1 MRIHPTQ
8 VGAASGPTETAEA
21 PAVNEVAAVGAAADL
36 WLPPGYE
43 GAADPARTDAPKLW
57 IPERYGRPR
66 TDAEQSYY
74 RGLIAEGQA
83 LVDGARA
90 QRITAAKASAVRL
103 EAARAPT
110 AAPARHALKP
120 DVRAPLKDEAP
131 LKEAAP
137 LKDEAPLREAAPLK
151 DEAPTADG
159 VYREADGFIVNAPGV
174 HRPRPVQDANLIRAG
189 LKAEVPHRKQIG
201 GTCGLY
207 ALGMVMDLWHQ
218 REPQNPTAL
227 VQPED
232 RNEVNDPRGFV
243 HFHHE
248 PTDARYLMDVAK
260 DAGFTA
266 KGEMYEARFVAD
278 TASRFGYEASL
289 RTAASLDDLYTVLDA
304 GHPAIVPFNVDM
316 NGEAGTPDS
325 GARAHYAVV
334 QGYFEDKGERYV
346 VAKHSWSNTEDH
358 VWKAKDF
365 LASWSNLKT
374 TKFYGTPGDGEIPK
388 YPELKEP
395 KNLGLPDAG
404 GGRADISQA
413 LARTLVEVVP
423 PGEALT
429 GGRRFAAQA
438 VDPKPA

>member
-1 MRIHPTQ
+1 M
-8 VGAASGPTETAEA
+8 GSTETAKA
-21 PAVNEVAAVGAAADL
+21 QPLSEVAAVGAATKI

-43 GAADPARTDAPKLW
+43 NPNAPARTDAPKLW

-66 TDAEQSYY
+66 TDAEHAYY

-83 LVDGARA
+83 LVDRARA
-90 QRITAAKASAVRL
+90 KAPVAQPSKL
-103 EAARAPT
+103 
-110 AAPARHALKP
+110 
-120 DVRAPLKDEAP
+120 
-131 LKEAAP
+131 
-137 LKDEAPLREAAPLK
+137 
-151 DEAPTADG
+151 EAPTSDDLRLKDGAPPPKEQALKAEAPVSDG
-159 VYREADGFIVNAPGV
+159 VFREADGFIVNAPGV

-189 LKAEVPHRKQIG
+189 LRAEVPHRKQIG

-218 REPQNPTAL
+218 REPKNPTAL
-227 VQPED
+227 VQVED

-278 TASRFGYEASL
+278 TAAHFGYDASL
-289 RTAASLDDLYTVLDA
+289 RTSATLDDLYAVLDA

-334 QGYFEDKGERYV
+334 QGYFDDQGERYV

-358 VWKAKDF
+358 VWKASDF
-365 LASWSNLKT
+365 FASWSNLKT

-395 KNLGLPDAG
+395 ANLDLPDAG
-404 GGRADISQA
+404 GGRSDISKA